1 MYLRNIGTWK
11 CNLSVSQCE
20 IQTAQEIIRGV
31 IMAYINGKEILL
43 SAQLTGL
50 VNIDSEISDTSENPV
65 QNKIVKAY
73 ADGLAKYRV
82 ISDVTITEDIGTYSI
97 SQDSNGKE
105 FDLRKMFF
113 LFIGK
118 FNAALNNK
126 ALSLRTNSGYQY
138 LMYKGFTLT
147 ADKECAFWLEAEN
160 FLRTDENSGIKS
172 TYSAT
177 LLQQFA
183 NGIAQGLSENNVA
196 VNSDISFQ
204 KRHKNYP
211 HPMSEIIFGVHN
223 GTIKMKSGSR
233 FILLGIDY

>member
-1 MYLRNIGTWK
+1 
-11 CNLSVSQCE
+11 
-20 IQTAQEIIRGV
+20 
-31 IMAYINGKEILL
+31 MAYINGKEILL

-50 VNIDSEISDTSENPV
+50 VNIDSEMSDTSENPV
-65 QNKIVKAY
+65 QNKTVKAY
-73 ADGLAKYRV
+73 ADGLTKYRI
-82 ISDVTITEDIGTYSI
+82 ISDVTITEDIDTYSI

-126 ALSLRTNSGYQY
+126 SLSLRTNGGYQY

-147 ADKECAFWLEAEN
+147 EDKECAFWLEAEN

-183 NGIAQGLSENNVA
+183 NGIAQGLSGNNVA

-204 KRHKNYP
+204 KKNKNYP

>member
-1 MYLRNIGTWK
+1 
-11 CNLSVSQCE
+11 
-20 IQTAQEIIRGV
+20 
-31 IMAYINGKEILL
+31 MAKISELPN
-43 SAQLTGL
+43 SATPLTGEETFPIVQL
-50 VNIDSEISDTSENPV
+50 GVTKKAQISDIKMTVDTEMSDTSNNPV
-65 QNKIVKAY
+65 QNKVVKAY

-118 FNAALNNK
+118 FDAALSNR
-126 ALSLRTNSGYQY
+126 ALSLRTNGGYQY
-138 LMYKGFTLT
+138 LAYRGYTL
-147 ADKECAFWLEAEN
+147 AENHECAFWLEAEN
-160 FLRTDENSGIKS
+160 FLRTDKNSGIKS

-177 LLQQFA
+177 LLQQFT
-183 NGIAQGLSENNVA
+183 NGLAQGLSGNNVA

-204 KRHKNYP
+204 KRHPNYP
-211 HPMSEIIFGVHN
+211 HPMSEIIFGVHG

>member
-1 MYLRNIGTWK
+1 
-11 CNLSVSQCE
+11 
-20 IQTAQEIIRGV
+20 
-31 IMAYINGKEILL
+31 MAKISELPN
-43 SAQLTGL
+43 SATPLTGEETFPI
-50 VNIDSEISDTSENPV
+50 VQSGITKKARINDIKMTVDTEISDTSENPV

-73 ADGLAKYRV
+73 ADGLSKYRI
-82 ISDVTITEDIGTYSI
+82 ISDVTITEDIDTYSI
-97 SQDSNGKE
+97 SQDSNGNT
-105 FDLRKMFF
+105 FDLRKLFF

-118 FNAALNNK
+118 FDNALNNT
-126 ALSLRTNSGYQY
+126 ALSLRTNGGYQY

-160 FLRTDENSGIKS
+160 FLRTSENSGIKS

-177 LLQQFA
+177 LLQQFS

-211 HPMSEIIFGVHN
+211 HPMSEIIFGVHR
-223 GTIKMKSGSR
+223 GTKKMKSGSR
-233 FILLGIDY
+233 FIIFGIDY

>member
-1 MYLRNIGTWK
+1 
-11 CNLSVSQCE
+11 
-20 IQTAQEIIRGV
+20 
-31 IMAYINGKEILL
+31 MAKISELPN
-43 SAQLTGL
+43 SATPLTGEETFP
-50 VNIDSEISDTSENPV
+50 VVQFGITKKARINDIQMTVDTEISDTSENPV

-73 ADGLAKYRV
+73 TDGLTKYRV
-82 ISDVTITEDIGTYSI
+82 ISDVTITEDIDTYSV
-97 SQDSNGKE
+97 SQDSSGNA

-118 FNAALNNK
+118 FNAALSNK
-126 ALSLRTNSGYQY
+126 ALSLRTNGGYQY

-147 ADKECAFWLEAEN
+147 ADKECALWLEAEN

-177 LLQQFA
+177 LLQQFT
-183 NGIAQGLSENNVA
+183 NGLAQGLSGNNVA

-204 KRHKNYP
+204 KRHQNYP
-211 HPMSEIIFGVHN
+211 HPMSEIKFGVHD

>member
-1 MYLRNIGTWK
+1 
-11 CNLSVSQCE
+11 
-20 IQTAQEIIRGV
+20 
-31 IMAYINGKEILL
+31 MAKISELPN
-43 SAQLTGL
+43 SATPLTGEETFPIVQL
-50 VNIDSEISDTSENPV
+50 GVTKKARVGDIKMTVDTEMSDTSNNPV
-65 QNKIVKAY
+65 QNKVVKAY

-118 FNAALNNK
+118 FDAALSNR
-126 ALSLRTNSGYQY
+126 ALSLRTNGGYQY
-138 LMYKGFTLT
+138 LAYRGYTL
-147 ADKECAFWLEAEN
+147 AENHECAFWLEAEN

-177 LLQQFA
+177 LLQQFT
-183 NGIAQGLSENNVA
+183 NGLAQGLSDNNVA

-204 KRHKNYP
+204 KRHPNYP
-211 HPMSEIIFGVHN
+211 HPMSEIIFSVHS
-223 GTIKMKSGSR
+223 GAIKMKSGSR

>member
-1 MYLRNIGTWK
+1 
-11 CNLSVSQCE
+11 
-20 IQTAQEIIRGV
+20 
-31 IMAYINGKEILL
+31 MAYINGKEILL
-43 SAQLTGL
+43 STQLTGL

-65 QNKIVKAY
+65 QNKAVKAY

-82 ISDVTITEDIGTYSI
+82 ISDVTITEDIDTYRI
-97 SQDSNGKE
+97 SQDSNGNA

-118 FNAALNNK
+118 FNAALSNK
-126 ALSLRTNSGYQY
+126 ALSLRTNGGYHY

-147 ADKECAFWLEAEN
+147 ADKECALWLEAEN

-177 LLQQFA
+177 LLQQFT
-183 NGIAQGLSENNVA
+183 NGLAQGLSGNNVA
-196 VNSDISFQ
+196 VNSDISLQ
-204 KRHKNYP
+204 KKHPNYP
-211 HPMSEIIFGVHN
+211 HPMSEIIFGVHDQ
-223 GTIKMKSGSR
+223 TIKMKSGSR

>member
-1 MYLRNIGTWK
+1 
-11 CNLSVSQCE
+11 
-20 IQTAQEIIRGV
+20 
-31 IMAYINGKEILL
+31 MAKISELPN
-43 SAQLTGL
+43 SATPLTGEETFPI
-50 VNIDSEISDTSENPV
+50 VQSGITKKARINDIKMTVDTEISDTSENPV

-73 ADGLAKYRV
+73 ADGLSKYRI

-97 SQDSNGKE
+97 SQDSNGNT
-105 FDLRKMFF
+105 FDLRKLFF

-118 FNAALNNK
+118 FDNALNNT
-126 ALSLRTNSGYQY
+126 ALSLRTNGGYQY

-160 FLRTDENSGIKS
+160 FLRTSENSGIKS

-177 LLQQFA
+177 LLQQFS

-211 HPMSEIIFGVHN
+211 HPMSEIIFGVHS
-223 GTIKMKSGSR
+223 GTKKMKSGSR
-233 FILLGIDY
+233 FIIFGIDY

>member
-1 MYLRNIGTWK
+1 
-11 CNLSVSQCE
+11 
-20 IQTAQEIIRGV
+20 
-31 IMAYINGKEILL
+31 MAKISELPN
-43 SAQLTGL
+43 SATPLTGEETFPIVQL
-50 VNIDSEISDTSENPV
+50 GVTKKARINDIKMTVDTEISDTSENPV

-82 ISDVTITEDIGTYSI
+82 ISDVTITEDIDTYTI

-105 FDLRKMFF
+105 FDLRKIFF

-126 ALSLRTNSGYQY
+126 SLSLRTNSGYQY

-177 LLQQFA
+177 LLQQFT
-183 NGIAQGLSENNVA
+183 NGIAQGLSGNNVA
-196 VNSDISFQ
+196 VNSDISLQ
-204 KRHKNYP
+204 KRHPNYP
-211 HPMSEIIFGVHN
+211 HPMSEIIFGVHDR
-223 GTIKMKSGSR
+223 TIKMKSGSR
-233 FILLGIDY
+233 FIILGIDY

>member
-1 MYLRNIGTWK
+1 
-11 CNLSVSQCE
+11 
-20 IQTAQEIIRGV
+20 
-31 IMAYINGKEILL
+31 MAKISELPN
-43 SAQLTGL
+43 SATPLTGEETFP
-50 VNIDSEISDTSENPV
+50 VVQFGITKKARINDIQMTVDTEISDTSENPV

-73 ADGLAKYRV
+73 TDGLTKYRV
-82 ISDVTITEDIGTYSI
+82 ISDVTITEDIDTYSV
-97 SQDSNGKE
+97 SQDSSGNA

-118 FNAALNNK
+118 FNAALSNK
-126 ALSLRTNSGYQY
+126 ALSLRTNGGYQY

-147 ADKECAFWLEAEN
+147 ADKECALWLEAEN
-160 FLRTDENSGIKS
+160 FLRTNENSGIKS

-177 LLQQFA
+177 LLQQFT
-183 NGIAQGLSENNVA
+183 NGLAQGLSGNNVA

-204 KRHKNYP
+204 KRHQNYP
-211 HPMSEIIFGVHN
+211 HPMSEIIFGVHD

>member
-1 MYLRNIGTWK
+1 
-11 CNLSVSQCE
+11 
-20 IQTAQEIIRGV
+20 
-31 IMAYINGKEILL
+31 MAKISELPN
-43 SAQLTGL
+43 SATPLTGEETFP
-50 VNIDSEISDTSENPV
+50 VVQFGITKKARINDIQMTVDTEISDTSENPV

-73 ADGLAKYRV
+73 TDGLTKYRV
-82 ISDVTITEDIGTYSI
+82 ISDVTITEDIDTYSV
-97 SQDSNGKE
+97 SQDSSGNA

-118 FNAALNNK
+118 FNAALSNK
-126 ALSLRTNSGYQY
+126 ALSLRTNGGYQY

-147 ADKECAFWLEAEN
+147 ADKECALWLEAEN
-160 FLRTDENSGIKS
+160 FLRTNENSGIKS

-177 LLQQFA
+177 LLQQFS

-204 KRHKNYP
+204 KRHPNYP
-211 HPMSEIIFGVHN
+211 HPMSEIIFGVHDR
-223 GTIKMKSGSR
+223 TIKMKSGSR

>member
-1 MYLRNIGTWK
+1 
-11 CNLSVSQCE
+11 
-20 IQTAQEIIRGV
+20 
-31 IMAYINGKEILL
+31 MAYINGKEILL

-50 VNIDSEISDTSENPV
+50 VNIDSEMSDTSENPV
-65 QNKIVKAY
+65 QNKTVKAY

-82 ISDVTITEDIGTYSI
+82 ISDVTITEDIDTYSI
-97 SQDSNGKE
+97 SQDSNGNA

-118 FNAALNNK
+118 FNAALSNK
-126 ALSLRTNSGYQY
+126 PLSLRTNGGHQY
-138 LMYKGFTLT
+138 LMYKSFTLT

-160 FLRTDENSGIKS
+160 FLRTSENSGIKS

-177 LLQQFA
+177 LLQQFS
-183 NGIAQGLSENNVA
+183 NGLAQGLRENNVA

-204 KRHKNYP
+204 KRNQNYP
-211 HPMSEIIFGVHN
+211 HPMSEIIFGVHDQ
-223 GTIKMKSGSR
+223 TIKMKSGSR

>member
-1 MYLRNIGTWK
+1 
-11 CNLSVSQCE
+11 
-20 IQTAQEIIRGV
+20 
-31 IMAYINGKEILL
+31 MAYINEKEILL

-50 VNIDSEISDTSENPV
+50 VNIDSEMSDTSENPV
-65 QNKIVKAY
+65 QNKVVKAY
-73 ADGLAKYRV
+73 ADGLAKYRI

-118 FNAALNNK
+118 FDAALSNK
-126 ALSLRTNSGYQY
+126 ALSLRTNGGMQY

-147 ADKECAFWLEAEN
+147 TDKECAFWLEAEN
-160 FLRTDENSGIKS
+160 FLRTNADSGIKS

-177 LLQQFA
+177 LPQQFS
-183 NGIAQGLSENNVA
+183 NGHAQGLTDNNVA
-196 VNSDISFQ
+196 VYSDISFQ
-204 KRHKNYP
+204 KIDPRHP
-211 HPMSEIIFGVHN
+211 HPMSEVAFGVHN

-233 FILLGIDY
+233 FILFGIDY

>member
-1 MYLRNIGTWK
+1 
-11 CNLSVSQCE
+11 
-20 IQTAQEIIRGV
+20 
-31 IMAYINGKEILL
+31 MAYINGKEILL

-177 LLQQFA
+177 LLQQFE

-196 VNSDISFQ
+196 VNSDISFK

-223 GTIKMKSGSR
+223 ETIKMKSGSR